1 MDDFID
7 AFRRDDDGSWLCMR
21 DVTLEGPGGRIQVLA
36 GARFERGAFFMGVD
50 LARFLDAR
58 LRAGAPPVS

>member
-7 AFRRDDDGSWLCMR
+7 AFIRDDDGSWRCVR

-36 GARFERGAFFMGVD
+36 GARFERGVIFMGVD
-50 LARFLDAR
+50 LARFLEAR
-58 LRAGAPPVS
+58 LRTGARPVS